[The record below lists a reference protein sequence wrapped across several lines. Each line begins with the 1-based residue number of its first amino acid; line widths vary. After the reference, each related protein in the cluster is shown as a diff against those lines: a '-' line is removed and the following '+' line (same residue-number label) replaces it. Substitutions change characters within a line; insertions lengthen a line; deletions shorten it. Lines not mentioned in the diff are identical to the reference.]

1 MRRFAV
7 ALVTTAALL
16 GGLTSQAQA
25 SSEKDYSQT
34 TKTDLTTKII
44 GNNAYSVYSSMKL
57 VKVQEEVKKKQKVK
71 EKYTVQTKVPYTK
84 KVAYRVKG
92 KKKYKTVTKYKTVKK
107 TKYRWVTKTVAKKVT
122 KKKWKF
128 GKKLAAS
135 TDFKYSHVQAKSYK
149 LRNKTRYYYIYVDGR
164 GVGYVNEKAFARSSA
179 KVVSSISL
187 VNNSADSVGFNAQDA
202 INYVTDSHG
211 SLVDNDSVAI
221 SCKSTKLKI
230 SDSGYVSS
238 KQAGTAVLTYK
249 YGKAKATATLTVRS
263 DAKEGIS
270 SANLAGQDTDLA
282 DKLETWSASDGATA
296 SSSDTSTSLDLVNS
310 SNNYWATN
318 SAGTEKAANMETF
331 FYHPANLS
339 VAGSPNQEGRVS
351 SAVQGIDIYGQDMVS
366 TNLDSGYADNREAR
380 GHMVYYNLK
389 GRKKYNWQLI
399 PSTKLSFATWLSYIK
414 NVKVSPYM
422 KLGHG
427 QAVGSTKK
435 YAYVVANWNRSN
447 NWANSQ
453 ELLRVNKST
462 MQVDKIWTFKVWNG
476 SSKYPRIFLNADV
489 IDDTTIIGLFHN
501 ASKKRFEFWK
511 ITRSGDKFTAKEV
524 AATNSN
530 LVSNSSEVQGF
541 VWDSSFDF
549 YYIGF
554 NDYLFKIKAGL
565 NDDASDA
572 GKLLNY
578 YQFST
583 GRETEGLASYKG
595 ELYLNLNHPTETL
608 KFDHIK

>member
-1 MRRFAV
+1 
-7 ALVTTAALL
+7 
-16 GGLTSQAQA
+16 
-25 SSEKDYSQT
+25 
-34 TKTDLTTKII
+34 
-44 GNNAYSVYSSMKL
+44 MKL
-57 VKVQEEVKKKQKVK
+57 VKVQKKVKTKQKVK

-107 TKYRWVTKTVAKKVT
+107 TKYRWVTKNVT

-135 TDFKYSHVQAKSYK
+135 TDFKYSHVQAKAYK

-238 KQAGTAVLTYK
+238 KKAGTAVLTYK

-282 DKLETWSASDGATA
+282 DNLTTWSASDSRTA
-296 SSSDTSTSLDLVNS
+296 SSSLDLVKS

-318 SAGTEKAANMETF
+318 RAGTKKAANMETF

-351 SAVQGIDIYGQDMVS
+351 SAVQGIDIYGHDMVS

-389 GRKKYNWQLI
+389 GLKKYNWQLI

-427 QAVGSTKK
+427 QVVGSTKK
-435 YAYVVANWNRSN
+435 YAYVVANWNRSR

-501 ASKKRFEFWK
+501 ASKKRYEFWK
-511 ITRSGDKFTAKEV
+511 ISRSGDKFTAKEV

-530 LVSNSSEVQGF
+530 LISNSSEVQGF

-578 YQFST
+578 YQFNT
-583 GRETEGLASYKG
+583 GHRETEGLASYKG

-608 KFDHIK
+608 KVDRIQ

>member
-44 GNNAYSVYSSMKL
+44 GNNTYSVYSSMKL
-57 VKVQEEVKKKQKVK
+57 VKVQKKVKTKKKVK

-107 TKYRWVTKTVAKKVT
+107 TKYRWVTKNVT

-135 TDFKYSHVQAKSYK
+135 TDFKYSHVQAKAYK

-238 KQAGTAVLTYK
+238 KKAGTAVLTYK

-282 DKLETWSASDGATA
+282 DNLTTWSASDSRTA
-296 SSSDTSTSLDLVNS
+296 SSSLDLVKS

-318 SAGTEKAANMETF
+318 RAGTKKAANMETF

-351 SAVQGIDIYGQDMVS
+351 SAVQGIDIYGHDMVS

-389 GRKKYNWQLI
+389 GLKKYNWQLI
-399 PSTKLSFATWLSYIK
+399 PSTNLSFATWLSYIK
-414 NVKVSPYM
+414 NVKDSPYM

-427 QAVGSTKK
+427 QVVGSTKK
-435 YAYVVANWNRSN
+435 YAYVVANWNRSR

-501 ASKKRFEFWK
+501 ASKKRYEFWK
-511 ITRSGDKFTAKEV
+511 ISRSGDKFTAKEV

-530 LVSNSSEVQGF
+530 LISNSSEVQGF

-578 YQFST
+578 YQFNT
-583 GRETEGLASYKG
+583 GHRETEGLASYKG

-608 KFDHIK
+608 KVDRIQ

>member
-7 ALVTTAALL
+7 VLVTTAALL

-44 GNNAYSVYSSMKL
+44 GNNTYSVYSSMKL
-57 VKVQEEVKKKQKVK
+57 VKVQKKVKTKQKVK
-71 EKYTVQTKVPYTK
+71 EKYTVKTKVPYTK

-107 TKYRWVTKTVAKKVT
+107 TKYRWVTKTVAKK
-122 KKKWKF
+122 KWKF

-135 TDFKYSHVQAKSYK
+135 TDFKYSHVQAKAYK

-238 KQAGTAVLTYK
+238 QKAGTAVLTYK
-249 YGKAKATATLTVRS
+249 YGKAKATAKLTVRS

-282 DKLETWSASDGATA
+282 DNLTTWSASDSRTA
-296 SSSDTSTSLDLVNS
+296 SSSLDLVKS

-318 SAGTEKAANMETF
+318 RAGTKKAANMETF

-351 SAVQGIDIYGQDMVS
+351 SAVQGIDIYGHDMVS

-389 GRKKYNWQLI
+389 GLKKYNWQLI

-435 YAYVVANWNRSN
+435 YAYVVANWNRSR

-511 ITRSGDKFTAKEV
+511 ISRSGDKFTAKEV

-530 LVSNSSEVQGF
+530 LISNSSEVQGF

-578 YQFST
+578 YQFNT
-583 GRETEGLASYKG
+583 GHRETEGLASYKG

-608 KFDHIK
+608 KVDRIQ

>member
-25 SSEKDYSQT
+25 SSEKDYSQK

-44 GNNAYSVYSSMKL
+44 GNNTYSVYSSMKL
-57 VKVQEEVKKKQKVK
+57 VKVQKKVKTKQKVK

-107 TKYRWVTKTVAKKVT
+107 TKYRWVTKNVT

-135 TDFKYSHVQAKSYK
+135 TDFKYSHVQAKAYK

-164 GVGYVNEKAFARSSA
+164 GVGYVNEKAFALSSA

-238 KQAGTAVLTYK
+238 KKAGTAVLTYK
-249 YGKAKATATLTVRS
+249 YGKAKATAKLTVRS

-282 DKLETWSASDGATA
+282 GKLDKLTTWSASDGRTA
-296 SSSDTSTSLDLVNS
+296 SSSLGLVKS

-318 SAGTEKAANMETF
+318 SSGTEKAANMETF

-447 NWANSQ
+447 KSANSQ

-462 MQVDKIWTFKVWNG
+462 MQVDKIWTFKIWNG

-489 IDDTTIIGLFHN
+489 IDEKTIIGLFHN

-511 ITRSGDKFTAKEV
+511 ISRSGDKFTAKEV

-530 LVSNSSEVQGF
+530 LISNSSEVQGF
-541 VWDSSFDF
+541 VWDSYNDF

-578 YQFST
+578 YHFNT
-583 GRETEGLASYKG
+583 YPRETEGLASYKG

-608 KFDHIK
+608 KVDRIQ

>member
-1 MRRFAV
+1 MRHFAV

-25 SSEKDYSQT
+25 SSKKDYSQT

-44 GNNAYSVYSSMKL
+44 GNNTYSVYSSMKL
-57 VKVQEEVKKKQKVK
+57 VKVQKKVKTKQKVK
-71 EKYTVQTKVPYTK
+71 EKYTVKTKVPYTK

-107 TKYRWVTKTVAKKVT
+107 TKYRWVTKTVT

-135 TDFKYSHVQAKSYK
+135 TDFKYSHVQAKAYK

-164 GVGYVNEKAFARSSA
+164 GVGYVNEKAFALSSA

-187 VNNSADSVGFNAQDA
+187 VNNSADSVGFNARDA

-221 SCKSTKLKI
+221 SCNSTKLKI

-270 SANLAGQDTDLA
+270 SANLAGQDTHLA
-282 DKLETWSASDGATA
+282 DNLETWSASDGRIA
-296 SSSDTSTSLDLVNS
+296 SSRDTSTRLDLVKS
-310 SNNYWATN
+310 SNNYWATDR
-318 SAGTEKAANMETF
+318 AGTKKAANMETF

-366 TNLDSGYADNREAR
+366 TNLDSGYADYREAR

-389 GRKKYNWQLI
+389 GRKEYNWQLI

-435 YAYVVANWNRSN
+435 YAYVVANWNRSR

-453 ELLRVNKST
+453 ELLRVDKST

-511 ITRSGDKFTAKEV
+511 ISRSGDKFTAKEV

-530 LVSNSSEVQGF
+530 LISNSSEVQGF
-541 VWDSSFDF
+541 VWDSSFDC

-578 YQFST
+578 YHFNT
-583 GRETEGLASYKG
+583 HHRETEGLASYKG

-608 KFDHIK
+608 KFDRIQ

>member
-44 GNNAYSVYSSMKL
+44 GNNTYSVYSSMKL
-57 VKVQEEVKKKQKVK
+57 VKVQKKVKTKQKVK

-107 TKYRWVTKTVAKKVT
+107 TKYRWVTKTVAKK
-122 KKKWKF
+122 KWKF

-135 TDFKYSHVQAKSYK
+135 TDFKYSHVQAKAYK

-230 SDSGYVSS
+230 SDSGYVFS
-238 KQAGTAVLTYK
+238 KKAGTAVLTYK
-249 YGKAKATATLTVRS
+249 YGKAKATAKLTVRS

-282 DKLETWSASDGATA
+282 GKLETWSASDGATA

-554 NDYLFKIKAGL
+554 NDYIFKIKAGL